1 MGQTLT
7 PKQKAFADAYI
18 ANGGNATKAALEAGY
33 KENSAYSI
41 GCENLKKPEIA
52 QYVAERQGS
61 LENTRLLTLQEIQEF
76 RCGLIQDKRAN
87 ASDKLKAAEA
97 YEKAVRIKEE
107 QEEKKRAAEE
117 AKKARMFHVDLNDM
131 PDSLHPFIR
140 SIRTRKYREFINKGG
155 RGGAKSTDFAM
166 MIPELIKNHHDIHAL
181 VCRKV
186 SNTIKDSV
194 FAAVMKAIHNLG
206 LDDEFESKKSPFEIT
221 YKATGQRIYFRGA
234 DDPAKIKSIQP
245 EFGYIG
251 VLWFEELDQFAGPEE
266 VRNIEQ
272 SAIRGGELAWIFKSF
287 NPPKSRNNWANEYV
301 VEPKD
306 SKLVWHTN
314 YTDLPE
320 EWLGPHFLSEA
331 EHMKAVN
338 PVAYEH
344 EYLGVPNGNGGN
356 VFDMIEVRRITDEEI
371 ERMDRIY
378 QGVDWGWF
386 PDQFAFLRTHYDS
399 AREKIYLMD
408 ELYANKM
415 SNAETAQWIHDKGY
429 YDYSIICDSAEP
441 KSVGDYKSMG
451 LPARSAI
458 KGPGSVEYGFKWLQ
472 TRTLVI
478 DPERTPNA
486 YKEIKK
492 YEYERDRDGNV
503 ISGYPDGEDHA
514 ISALRYAY
522 EPLFNKRGS
531 NA

>member
-1 MGQTLT
+1 MRQTLT

-18 ANGGNATKAALEAGY
+18 ANGGNAFSAAKEAGY
-33 KENSAYSI
+33 SDNYAKAQSHKMLENVGISEYI
-41 GCENLKKPEIA
+41 
-52 QYVAERQGS
+52 AERQGS
-61 LENTRLLTLQEIQEF
+61 IESSRLLTLQEIQQF
-76 RCGLIQDKRAN
+76 RCSMIQDKRVNPA
-87 ASDKLKAAEA
+87 DKLKAADA
-97 YEKAVRIKEE
+97 YEKALRIKEE
-107 QEEKKRAAEE
+107 QEERKRMAEE
-117 AKKARMFHVDLNDM
+117 AKNAKPFHVDLNDI

-140 SIRTRKYREFINKGG
+140 SIRTQKYTEYINKGG

-166 MIPELIKNHHDIHAL
+166 IIPELIKNHHDIHAL

-186 SNTIKDSV
+186 SNTIRDSV
-194 FAAVMKAIHNLG
+194 YAAITKAIRNLG
-206 LDDEFESKKSPFEIT
+206 LDEEFEYKKTPFEIT
-221 YKATGQRIYFRGA
+221 YKATGQKIYFRGA

-251 VLWFEELDQFAGPEE
+251 ILWFEELDQFAGDNEI
-266 VRNIEQ
+266 RNIEQ
-272 SAIRGGELAWIFKSF
+272 SAIRGGEKAWIFKSF

-301 VEPKD
+301 LEPKD

-320 EWLGPHFLSEA
+320 EWLGPHFLAEA
-331 EHMKAVN
+331 EHLKAVN
-338 PVAYEH
+338 PAAYEH
-344 EYLGVPNGNGGN
+344 EYLGIPNGNGGN
-356 VFDMIEVRRITDEEI
+356 VFDMIEVRKITDEEI
-371 ERMDRIY
+371 ARMDRIF

-386 PDQFAFLRTHYDS
+386 PDQYAFLRTYYDA
-399 AREKIYLMD
+399 AREKIYLID

-415 SNAETAQWIHDKGY
+415 SNAETGQWIHDKGY
-429 YDYSIICDSAEP
+429 YDYNIICDSAEP

-451 LPARSAI
+451 LPAKSAI

-472 TRTLVI
+472 TRTIVI

-492 YEYERDRDGNV
+492 YEYERDRDGNI
-503 ISGYPDGEDHA
+503 ISGYPDGDDHA